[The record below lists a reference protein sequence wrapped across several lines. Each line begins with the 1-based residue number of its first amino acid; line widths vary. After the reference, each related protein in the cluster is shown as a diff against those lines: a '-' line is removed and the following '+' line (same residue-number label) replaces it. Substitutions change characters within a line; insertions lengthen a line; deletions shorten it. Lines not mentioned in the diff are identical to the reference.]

1 MNPTIKSE
9 ALWALC
15 NAINTEA
22 NAKPQSMSIAERLLA
37 IDNAK
42 IVLRLANGLKMPDER
57 LIAELLQ
64 ALTRLIDNDLAFER
78 LENSSF
84 EDFLSGYVK
93 G

>member
-22 NAKPQSMSIAERLLA
+22 NTKPQSMSIAERLLA

-84 EDFLSGYVK
+84 EDFLSGYV
-93 G
+93 